1 MAVLNNPVQGSNM
14 VERFNDFVSATA
26 NANIIWG
33 TDDRPFPE
41 FVAQNMPAA
50 TPPLPNVEPLGG
62 PKAGRGNI
70 SGNLGLTGEVTASSI
85 LTAFANATKTYT
97 RIRLIRARLNVTGG
111 GGNRGSRPTPGIVF
125 DETRVTHMN
134 SSFEQNVGFIDEG
147 GGVFPGTIIS
157 RASLQGGAVIGDG
170 SFINLSGYFVECR
183 ERYRELRT
191 NSTTITVNVCHA
203 SCHGSCHGSRTRR

>member
-14 VERFNDFVSATA
+14 VERFNDFVAATA

-33 TDDRPFPE
+33 TNNKPFPE
-41 FVAQNMPAA
+41 F
-50 TPPLPNVEPLGG
+50 PNGNLGG
-62 PKAGRGNI
+62 TTSGRGNV
-70 SGNLGLTGEVTASSI
+70 SGNLGLTGQVTASTI
-85 LTAFANATKTYT
+85 LDAFATATASYS
-97 RIRLIRARLNVTGG
+97 RIRLLRARLNVTGG
-111 GGNRGSRPTPGIVF
+111 GGNRGTRPTPGIVF
-125 DETRVTHMN
+125 DDTRVTHMS
-134 SSFEQNVGFIDEG
+134 SSFDQNVGFISEG

-183 ERYRELRT
+183 ERYRELRN

-203 SCHGSCHGSRTRR
+203 SCHSSCHGSRSRR